1 MENDSVFKYHE
12 RLVYLT
18 EKIWEEPVGAF
29 VRCIKQNQ
37 FQTRSDM
44 KLDKK
49 DVHFVVFSSHQKI
62 SDVFVVKR
70 C

>member
-1 MENDSVFKYHE
+1 MENCSLFKYHE
-12 RLVYLT
+12 RLVYST
-18 EKIWEEPVGAF
+18 EKIGEEHVEVF
-29 VRCIKQNQ
+29 LRCIKQNQ
-37 FQTRSDM
+37 FQTRSNM

>member
-1 MENDSVFKYHE
+1 MENGSLFKYHE

-18 EKIWEEPVGAF
+18 EKIFEEHVEAF
-29 VRCIKQNQ
+29 VRRIKQNQ

-49 DVHFVVFSSHQKI
+49 DAHFVVFFSHQKI
-62 SDVFVVKR
+62 SDVFAVR
-70 C
+70 QF